1 MSIFYNVCLS
11 DYSPAAYPDY
21 YPEYSSAVPS
31 EDQRLAMLYNL
42 LEDREQQQEAGE
54 AVESSTP
61 APPTPGT
68 TPPTPRPG
76 LIMTKERRGMA
87 EEPILRPDSAR
98 DPQYLYRGRK
108 KRSAEPVPPFVQT
121 TGRKIHL

>member
-1 MSIFYNVCLS
+1 MS

-21 YPEYSSAVPS
+21 YPEYPSAVPS

-61 APPTPGT
+61 AT

>member
-1 MSIFYNVCLS
+1 MS

-21 YPEYSSAVPS
+21 YPEYPALPS
-31 EDQRLAMLYNL
+31 EDQRLARLYNL

-54 AVESSTP
+54 AVESSTL

-87 EEPILRPDSAR
+87 EEPIQRPDSAR

>member
-1 MSIFYNVCLS
+1 MCLS

-21 YPEYSSAVPS
+21 YPEYPALPS
-31 EDQRLAMLYNL
+31 EDQRLARLYNL
-42 LEDREQQQEAGE
+42 LEDREQQEAGE